1 MWYNTKAAKI
11 LGVQYPIFQGP
22 FGGNLSSVKLT
33 ATVSNLGGVG
43 GYGAYTLTPQEIYNV
58 NEQIKKETNKP
69 YNINLW
75 VSDNDL
81 PPNPLPSNIPSY
93 PIPSN
98 SAPDNISSYPIPS
111 SPAPDNASPNP
122 VPSDLQG
129 LRTLFQT
136 YFDELG
142 IPFPDKPLSFSS
154 RFENQVQVILDI
166 KPPAFS
172 FMFGIPSA
180 DILAQCKKLGIL
192 TIGAATTLDEALLL
206 EAADVDMIIASGFEA
221 GGHRPSFLAPAENSL
236 TGTFVLLQQIKAAVR
251 KPVIAAGG
259 IATGKGIAA
268 ALALGADAV
277 QVGTA
282 FLACEE
288 SNALDIH
295 REMLFSPASRYTV
308 LTRAFTGR
316 LGRGLRSRISEETR
330 GKEQNFL
337 PFPLQTQFMSPLRQ
351 AAITQKKWELILF
364 WGGQIAPLLKHKKAA
379 DLMNALVE
387 ETTSYF
393 NGLIL

>member
-1 MWYNTKAAKI
+1 
-11 LGVQYPIFQGP
+11 
-22 FGGNLSSVKLT
+22 
-33 ATVSNLGGVG
+33 
-43 GYGAYTLTPQEIYNV
+43 
-58 NEQIKKETNKP
+58 
-69 YNINLW
+69 
-75 VSDNDL
+75 
-81 PPNPLPSNIPSY
+81 
-93 PIPSN
+93 
-98 SAPDNISSYPIPS
+98 
-111 SPAPDNASPNP
+111 
-122 VPSDLQG
+122 
-129 LRTLFQT
+129 
-136 YFDELG
+136 
-142 IPFPDKPLSFSS
+142 PDKPLTFSS

-180 DILAQCKKLGIL
+180 DILEQCKKLGIV
-192 TIGAATTLDEALLL
+192 TIGAATTLDEALAL
-206 EAADVDMIIASGFEA
+206 EAADVDLIIASGFEA
-221 GGHRPSFLAPAENSL
+221 GGHRPSFLAPSENSL
-236 TGTFVLLQQIKAAVR
+236 TGTFVLVQQIKETTR
-251 KPVIAAGG
+251 KPIIAAGG

-288 SNALDIH
+288 SNAPDIH

-316 LGRGLRSRISEETR
+316 LGRGLRSRISGETR

-351 AAITQKKWELILF
+351 AAIAQKKWELILF
-364 WGGQIAPLLKHKKAA
+364 WGGQIAPLLRHKKAA

-387 ETTSYF
+387 ETTAYYS
-393 NGLIL
+393 GITSA